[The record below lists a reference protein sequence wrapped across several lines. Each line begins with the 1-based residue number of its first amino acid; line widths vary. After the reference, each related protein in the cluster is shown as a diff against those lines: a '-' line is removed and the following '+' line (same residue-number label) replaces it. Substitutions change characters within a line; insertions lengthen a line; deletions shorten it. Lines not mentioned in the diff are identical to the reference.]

1 MSYVYDDGGRSKY
14 YKGSAGDCVCRSIS
28 IATGQDYKFIYN
40 LVQNVTGQ
48 SPRNGINTS
57 TENFK
62 KLMAVLGFTWV
73 PTANIGSNQS
83 VHFAKGDLPDGRL
96 ICSLT
101 KHYVAVVNGQ
111 VRDTWDCR
119 YNEFGDLKRIYGYWI
134 LNK

>member
-1 MSYVYDDGGRSKY
+1 MMVGVPSITRGARGIV
-14 YKGSAGDCVCRSIS
+14 SAVPSASPRACGWGPARRQRCP
-28 IATGQDYKFIYN
+28 
-40 LVQNVTGQ
+40 
-48 SPRNGINTS
+48 PRNGINTS